1 MLWSLLGKI
10 FTVVARIFNV
20 QSILAAQLVL
30 FHATF
35 NQQGGFRQGA
45 AVSER
50 AMGVWVPARPQGR
63 AVGGRPMRHWP
74 RHGGAPIA

>member
-1 MLWSLLGKI
+1 M
-10 FTVVARIFNV
+10 ARIINL
-20 QSILAAQLVL
+20 QSSLAAHLVL
-30 FHATF
+30 FYATF
-35 NQQGGFRQGA
+35 NLQGGFRQGA

-63 AVGGRPMRHWP
+63 VVGGRSMRHWT